1 MKTKFLQRVLW
12 LMIPLL
18 TIFATN
24 VWADETFTRVT
35 DLSQLSDGDVVILVN
50 NAANGVGAYAMSTTQ
65 NTNNRG
71 RTAVTISS
79 SGTITLA
86 SGHSVQLLTLKIN
99 ASGKY
104 GFHTGSGY
112 LTKSGS
118 TNQNYLT
125 TNSTAVGTAPSSN
138 YAWTPSIASS
148 GNTNKKV
155 TLRNVGSTSFY
166 LQYNSTGVFS
176 SYKNTQGDPCIF
188 KRNSVIAVT
197 SVSVSPTSKA
207 ILVGETFDIT
217 ATVLPD
223 NASNKTINWSSS
235 ATSKATVS
243 SGTVTGVAAGSA
255 TITATS
261 AADGTKS
268 ASCSVTVY
276 SVSIAVED
284 VDGNTLSGG
293 SMPTASATGKTITAS
308 ASANNYAFYQW
319 QVVTASGMSVSSTS
333 SASTTLTGTPTGNV
347 SLKAVYR
354 KPVTVTWYVNGNTYS
369 AGTPTTAMAYGTHVT
384 SLPTAPA
391 PASYCGDVFVG
402 WTDEEYS
409 GNSAP
414 THLYKTA
421 SEFPNATGNQTFY
434 AVFADYAN

>member
-18 TIFATN
+18 TIFTTN
-24 VWADETFTRVT
+24 VWGDETFTRVT

-50 NAANGVGAYAMSTTQ
+50 NAANGVDAYAMSTTQ

-118 TNQNYLT
+118 TSNNYLT

-166 LQYNSTGVFS
+166 LQYNSSGVFS

-188 KRNSVIAVT
+188 KKTVSCTLSSISLNTT
-197 SVSVSPTSKA
+197 SVQKTFCVGDAFNSTG
-207 ILVGETFDIT
+207 LVTTAKYSGGCSD
-217 ATVLPD
+217 ATVTP
-223 NASNKTINWSSS
+223 A
-235 ATSKATVS
+235 
-243 SGTVTGVAAGSA
+243 
-255 TITATS
+255 
-261 AADGTKS
+261 
-268 ASCSVTVY
+268 SVTVP
-276 SVSIAVED
+276 
-284 VDGNTLSGG
+284 SGA
-293 SMPTASATGKTITAS
+293 M
-308 ASANNYAFYQW
+308 N
-319 QVVTASGMSVSSTS
+319 
-333 SASTTLTGTPTGNV
+333 
-347 SLKAVYR
+347 
-354 KPVTVTWYVNGNTYS
+354 S
-369 AGTPTTAMAYGTHVT
+369 AGTKTVTVIYTEGGVTKTATYTITVTAKYSVTWMVNGSSYSGGTTQVCPGTHVT
-384 SLPTAPA
+384 SLPTAPN

-409 GNSAP
+409 GDSAP

-421 SEFPNATGNQTFY
+421 LEFPNATGNQIFY
-434 AVFADYAN
+434 AVFADYEN